1 MRVTF
6 LLVLNGAVFFFSGR
20 LVGIVRSLSKF
31 PTYRRRYRHVVKLL
45 IAYSVERESSG
56 RSSASGRSASY
67 FEITQLDV

>member
-1 MRVTF
+1 VLKFVPF
-6 LLVLNGAVFFFSGR
+6 LHVLNAAGFFCR

-45 IAYSVERESSG
+45 IAYSIERESS
-56 RSSASGRSASY
+56 SASGHSVSY

>member
-1 MRVTF
+1 M
-6 LLVLNGAVFFFSGR
+6 
-20 LVGIVRSLSKF
+20 RSLSKF